1 MSECDEYRARAAEC
15 RQKAKNARGEDE
27 KHSLLAL
34 ADSWLQTAELHKI
47 LDHHARGAH
56 AAAA

>member
-1 MSECDEYRARAAEC
+1 MSECNEYRARAAEC
-15 RQKAKNARGEDE
+15 RQKAKSAGNEEE
-27 KHSLLAL
+27 KHSLLAI

-47 LDHHARGAH
+47 LDHHARVAR